1 MYVNQLPQD
10 EQSDIRDRLING
22 LMAEGRNVFDIDEIL
37 QDAMVDKV
45 SEVMAVLAAMEEG
58 ITQEEQDEIDLGNA
72 GDHNYQY

>member
-22 LMAEGRNVFDIDEIL
+22 LMAEGYNVFDIDEIL

-45 SEVMAVLAAMEEG
+45 SEVMAVLTAMGEG
-58 ITQEEQDEIDLGNA
+58 I
-72 GDHNYQY
+72 